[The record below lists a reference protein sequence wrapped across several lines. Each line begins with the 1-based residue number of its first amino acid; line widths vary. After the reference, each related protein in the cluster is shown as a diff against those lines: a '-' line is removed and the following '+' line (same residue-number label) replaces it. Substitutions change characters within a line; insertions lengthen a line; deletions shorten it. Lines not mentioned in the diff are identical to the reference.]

1 MTVRKTLDDVRAN
14 FDAALDTVR
23 CEQQPLLIEQDG
35 QPVAAILTP
44 AQFEQWQRWVMQQFN
59 KARKELQRRNADK
72 DPDEVYRDITAM
84 VEEVRQEQYER
95 ELAAKKAAHGS

>member
-23 CEQQPLLIEQDG
+23 CEQQPVLIQQDG
-35 QPVAAILTP
+35 EPVAAILTP
-44 AQFEQWQRWVMQQFN
+44 AQFEEWQAYV
-59 KARKELQRRNADK
+59 KAAFDEAVKRLQERNADK

-84 VEEVRQEQYER
+84 VEEVRQERYER
-95 ELAAKKAAHGS
+95 EQAAKQAARRS